1 MKSLLQRH
9 PELTVNK
16 PKTVLNQF
24 GKLSSSLS
32 RTSNKNFKESLVPVR
47 LLIDSHDGVS
57 KTFLQITE

>member
-32 RTSNKNFKESLVPVR
+32 RTSNK
-47 LLIDSHDGVS
+47 LIGVIS
-57 KTFLQITE
+57 AIARNLEGN